1 MEADL
6 RHHLISTAKA
16 YAAARCIELSTVSR
30 MAAGDWR
37 FFDRIDTTT
46 FTARKYDAVM
56 AWFSENWP
64 NDKVWPADVPRPAN
78 EAA

>member
-6 RHHLISTAKA
+6 RHHLISTARAFCAAKA
-16 YAAARCIELSTVSR
+16 LELSTVSR
-30 MAAGDWR
+30 LAAGDGR
-37 FFDRIDTTT
+37 FFDRLDATT

-64 NDKVWPADVPRPAN
+64 ASAAWPADVPRPQR